1 MNFPNEFEW
10 RTFNEL
16 PIGGAY
22 GIFMS
27 CSGLAGIFM
36 RIFGFTAGMPV
47 SCGLIIVQP
56 YADTAH
62 LEPDISV
69 LIHSRRHSLAVFL
82 SAGKETIIPY
92 RNRMI
97 GSDPV

>member
-36 RIFGFTAGMPV
+36 RIFGFSAGMPV
-47 SCGLIIVQP
+47 SCGLILVLPFTPIRP
-56 YADTAH
+56 LLNPIFSYTSTAAGIAWRFFCR
-62 LEPDISV
+62 LKKKRLS
-69 LIHSRRHSLAVFL
+69 LI
-82 SAGKETIIPY
+82 GIE
-92 RNRMI
+92 
-97 GSDPV
+97 